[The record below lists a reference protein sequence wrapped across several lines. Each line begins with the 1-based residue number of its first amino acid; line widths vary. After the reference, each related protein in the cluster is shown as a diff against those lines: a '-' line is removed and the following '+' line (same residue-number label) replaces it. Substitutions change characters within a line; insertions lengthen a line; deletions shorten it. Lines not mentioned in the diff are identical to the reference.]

1 VAKHSKA
8 ITRALDK
15 IGRLDLTEIVARTA
29 KGYGWTGQQADEAEE
44 WYKNFLK
51 LCYLNRRQPVAALG
65 EDSDLLWHEHILYTD
80 QYRRDCKALF
90 GHYLDHDPI
99 EGRASAAELRAFE
112 RSRQQYLKEF
122 GALPEVMAFRCL
134 KIPPPPPPPPHK
146 RKK

>member
-1 VAKHSKA
+1 MTKHSKA

-65 EDSDLLWHEHILYTD
+65 EDADLLWHQHILYTD

-99 EGRASAAELRAFE
+99 DGPASAADRKAFE
-112 RSRQQYLKEF
+112 RSRDLYLKEF
-122 GALPEVMAFRCL
+122 GDLPDVMAFRCL
-134 KIPPPPPPPPHK
+134 KVPPPPPPHPHK
-146 RKK
+146 RK